1 MGTICE
7 LSCCNPSSQ
16 GIMTCRA
23 APSTNATMQS
33 PTMGH
38 SGKCRERCTYVIVGH
53 SHTGLLFVPATLSM
67 SHLGSWELS
76 LSVDRLAMG
85 SVKPHVRP
93 LECEACIRPPNKE
106 RSCCH
111 AAMPATSVRCKSDC
125 RARLVRLN
133 LLRELFKV
141 PECRRFYHNC
151 DSTALKRGAADGI

>member
-1 MGTICE
+1 
-7 LSCCNPSSQ
+7 
-16 GIMTCRA
+16 MTCVA

-53 SHTGLLFVPATLSM
+53 SHARLLFVSATLSM

-85 SVKPHVRP
+85 SIKPHVRRWKV
-93 LECEACIRPPNKE
+93 RPAFDHQT
-106 RSCCH
+106 RSVH

-125 RARLVRLN
+125 RERLVRLN

-141 PECRRFYHNC
+141 PECRRFYHNG
-151 DSTALKRGAADGI
+151 DSTALKREAADGI